1 MRSLASSRVVS
12 PAPRSCDPSAN
23 EILRDGLSVQAPADG
38 GLLRRLAARWRHRS
52 GRLPLRS
59 RRCRCRGPTSGG
71 FVSWTP
77 TSVELRSPSFFFF
90 FFGQRLRFWFRFR
103 WLRLVA
109 AKAHRTNAVARIF
122 FSSNC
127 ARGGSVMDVWPDF
140 LNEYSAPLFELI
152 ARELLNFSR
161 KFPPA
166 LLEHRCTDRI
176 PTRTT

>member
-1 MRSLASSRVVS
+1 MGFRFKRQPTGAYCGDWPLGGATAQGACRSAAAAVAVGAPLRVVS
-12 PAPRSCDPSAN
+12 FLAPRRLSSCV
-23 EILRDGLSVQAPADG
+23 L
-38 GLLRRLAARWRHRS
+38 H
-52 GRLPLRS
+52 
-59 RRCRCRGPTSGG
+59 
-71 FVSWTP
+71 
-77 TSVELRSPSFFFF
+77 FF

-127 ARGGSVMDVWPDF
+127 ARGGSVMDVWSDF
-140 LNEYSAPLFELI
+140 LNAYSAPLFELI

-176 PTRTT
+176 PSRTT